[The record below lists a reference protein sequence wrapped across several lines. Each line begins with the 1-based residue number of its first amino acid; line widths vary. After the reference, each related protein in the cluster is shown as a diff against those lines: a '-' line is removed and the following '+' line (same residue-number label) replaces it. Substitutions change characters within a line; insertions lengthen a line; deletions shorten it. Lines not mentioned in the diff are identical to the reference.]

1 MEEPVRQDAFEVR
14 SRLSELGLDEAVLQD
29 AVRQGFLAFVGCTAN
44 HPPAIPGIWAWAE
57 TVRGLRDVLVP
68 SGWLR
73 SNEGN
78 YSVVVNPVGTMAIA
92 VATGDDATALADR
105 SPTTKARKGPSTLY
119 AVSSNQLQL
128 GLFPN
133 DESPLPSAPSVG
145 SSIDC
150 MTWIL
155 LVHRTRGEVRCELSL
170 PSSMGDGYI
179 EAWHERILL
188 TPVPIDSEVSVNVPD
203 QPDIAIEI
211 KRKA

>member
-1 MEEPVRQDAFEVR
+1 MISFGVP
-14 SRLSELGLDEAVLQD
+14 
-29 AVRQGFLAFVGCTAN
+29 FLANPDLPERFAKGAALN
-44 HPPAIPGIWAWAE
+44 APDPATFYGGEQVIERAAA
-57 TVRGLRDVLVP
+57 VRGLRDVLVP

-92 VATGDDATALADR
+92 VATGDDATGLADR

-128 GLFPN
+128 GLFPG
-133 DESPLPSAPSVG
+133 DESPLPSAVSVG
-145 SSIDC
+145 SATDC

>member
-1 MEEPVRQDAFEVR
+1 
-14 SRLSELGLDEAVLQD
+14 
-29 AVRQGFLAFVGCTAN
+29 
-44 HPPAIPGIWAWAE
+44 
-57 TVRGLRDVLVP
+57 
-68 SGWLR
+68 
-73 SNEGN
+73 
-78 YSVVVNPVGTMAIA
+78 MAIA
-92 VATGDDATALADR
+92 VATGDDATGLADR

-145 SSIDC
+145 SGIDC